1 MSISITEKKGKK
13 KTDVYSLSDFS
24 LISQI
29 NMQASHS
36 SVCLFALEH
45 CNYIPTHSL
54 GSFWEAEN
62 LHTRALAKRKWASQ
76 FQLGWD
82 SLQPTGVSFRTMEA
96 ELIFFFFVNLKQT
109 KVAW

>member
-1 MSISITEKKGKK
+1 MSISITEKKRKQ
-13 KTDVYSLSDFS
+13 KTDVYPLSDFS

-54 GSFWEAEN
+54 GGF
-62 LHTRALAKRKWASQ
+62 
-76 FQLGWD
+76 
-82 SLQPTGVSFRTMEA
+82 
-96 ELIFFFFVNLKQT
+96 
-109 KVAW
+109 